1 MKHYKSHGW
10 VFVVGGGGAKR
21 KKYEENNTK
30 RRVGLQSSLCD

>member
-10 VFVVGGGGAKR
+10 VFVGGGGGAKR